1 MNNNDKTEQQKQYI
15 LASYLKLTNCLFL
28 QFPLNIFG
36 LLLTMNH
43 KIHTANTCVRA
54 NCLLLCNC
62 IITAC
67 IISKSY
73 SV

>member
-15 LASYLKLTNCLFL
+15 LASYLKRTNCLFL

-43 KIHTANTCVRA
+43 KIHTANTCVPA
-54 NCLLLCNC
+54 NC
-62 IITAC
+62 
-67 IISKSY
+67 
-73 SV
+73 

>member
-1 MNNNDKTEQQKQYI
+1 MMNNNNKIEQQMQYT
-15 LASYLKLTNCLFL
+15 LTSYLNLTNCLFL

-43 KIHTANTCVRA
+43 KIHTANTC
-54 NCLLLCNC
+54 LLLCNC
-62 IITAC
+62 IIIAY
-67 IISKSY
+67 IINKSCRVLY